1 MSCLIQSEE
10 VSHSQTQTQHFEF
23 FFLKEM
29 EAKYR
34 YVYKIVTRS
43 MSDSSS
49 NTSLKIECMMRE
61 FPILRRV
68 AIEAC
73 NGAFER
79 SWNETDAIE
88 TLRVVLKGATL
99 SQCRLLKHVPK
110 DLMYAIFNRKKTD
123 RKLLSLKLILAGSRL
138 REPSEEEW
146 FEHVPKHISVVLNDN
161 SIHFDEEEKRIIET
175 CLEEKVTDR
184 TRLLMETLRRAS
196 AKIESTRTMQP
207 YILKCVNLATD
218 DEVKMFCERVSNRT
232 NASLSD
238 CVEEMSLNLNENV
251 SIAASQCRNLSIVHS
266 VTRAFVENTSSDS
279 ASMISALVRFLIEV
293 SSSSAIVKTEA
304 RYFLQLVMMSV
315 SRVVENVNH
324 LVVWIR
330 QNQSMTPYA
339 LPVEKHSLLEH
350 TIDSI
355 VLSSKSVFP
364 LNLLI
369 ETADMTYLE
378 NLFCDLI
385 RADTQGSSKKLP
397 RPLVSR
403 IVSWQERFEVAK
415 NIVLKRF
422 TVKHTHNAVRKAW
435 IAHARNSENG
445 DMVWWWRALSNLLK
459 KVSSRIRIDDLMST
473 LRHRRDITCLENTDM
488 LLDLAL
494 ELSGQGNMFD
504 LEKWIRGSLNS
515 EDLEFAICLCTVR
528 IVFEFKSCLTF
539 EKINCSHSKKRLS
552 SHSKNSIQYSNT
564 GTAQTNR
571 DATSIGSEHCDERV
585 VM

>member
-1 MSCLIQSEE
+1 MEE
-10 VSHSQTQTQHFEF
+10 
-23 FFLKEM
+23 
-29 EAKYR
+29 KYR
-34 YVYKIVTRS
+34 YMYEIVTRS
-43 MSDSSS
+43 MIESSCH
-49 NTSLKIECMMRE
+49 TSLKIECMMRE

-73 NGAFER
+73 NETFER

-88 TLRVVLKGATL
+88 TLRVVLRGATL

-161 SIHFDEEEKRIIET
+161 SIHFDDEEKRIIET
-175 CLEEKVTDR
+175 CLEEKVTER

-196 AKIESTRTMQP
+196 AKIESTKTMQP

-218 DEVKMFCERVSNRT
+218 DEVKIFCERVSNRT

-238 CVEEMSLNLNENV
+238 CVEEMSLNLKENV

-279 ASMISALVRFLIEV
+279 ASMISALVQFLIQV
-293 SSSSAIVKTEA
+293 SSTIVKKEA

-315 SRVVENVNH
+315 SQVVENVNH
-324 LVVWIR
+324 HLVVWIP
-330 QNQSMTPYA
+330 QNQSMTPYS

-355 VLSSKSVFP
+355 ILSSESNFP

-385 RADTQGSSKKLP
+385 RADTQGSSKQLP

-422 TVKHTHNAVRKAW
+422 TVTHTHSAVRKAW
-435 IAHARNSENG
+435 FAHARNSENG
-445 DMVWWWRALSNLLK
+445 DMVWWWCALSNLLEK
-459 KVSSRIRIDDLMST
+459 ISSKIRFPIDDLMST

-494 ELSGQGNMFD
+494 ELSERGNIFD

-515 EDLEFAICLCTVR
+515 QDLEFAICLCTVR
-528 IVFEFKSCLTF
+528 SLC
-539 EKINCSHSKKRLS
+539 
-552 SHSKNSIQYSNT
+552 
-564 GTAQTNR
+564 
-571 DATSIGSEHCDERV
+571 
-585 VM
+585 